1 MLALIAE
8 NIAPIMFITVMGL
21 LLLGYPVAFT
31 LAAGGLLFFAIG
43 VELSHL
49 APDTISLSWSL
60 LQALPDRV
68 YGTLSNDTLLAI
80 PFFTLMGAV
89 LQKSGIAEDLLDV
102 VGRLFGKLR
111 GGLCY
116 AVILVG
122 TLLAATTGVV
132 SASVLTMGLIS
143 LPIMLRNGYSPS
155 VAAGAVTASGTLSQI
170 IPPSLVLIVMADQLG
185 QPVSDIYLGAIV
197 PGALMVGLY
206 LAYIAALAVLFPR
219 LMPAIAGNQTRP
231 ADYLALIGVFAAA
244 TLLAIALYH
253 VGFAGLR
260 DEPRLVAA
268 ATAGGVFVLAIALA
282 DVATGGYLLTPL
294 ARQAVFA
301 LVPPLGL
308 IFLVLGTIFL
318 GIATPT
324 ESGSMGAVGAL
335 AIALIKR
342 RLTVPVLLDAVET
355 TARLAAFVMFILI
368 GARVFS
374 LTFYGLDGDAW
385 LHDILSSLPGGRI
398 GFIIFCMVVIFI
410 LGCFLDFFEIAFIVI
425 PLLIPTAMAFDI
437 DLVWFAILISINLQT
452 SFLTP
457 PFGFALFYLR
467 SVAPRR
473 GVGAGDV
480 RTGIATS
487 EIYLGALAFI
497 AINAVVLALVMA
509 FPGLVLQ
516 STAEFLVDPASVRI
530 EVAPPTAATVPGGNL
545 NDLFK

>member
-102 VGRLFGKLR
+102 VGRLFGKVR

-282 DVATGGYLLTPL
+282 DVATGQHLLTPL

-398 GFIIFCMVVIFI
+398 GFIIFCMVVIFV

-473 GVGAGDV
+473 RLGADDT

-497 AINAVVLALVMA
+497 AINAIVLALVMA

-516 STAEFLVDPASVRI
+516 STTEFLVDPASVQI
-530 EVAPPTAATVPGGNL
+530 EVAPPTAAKIPGGNL